1 MIMSLLKTIQTRI
14 TGWKKSVNGRKL
26 RLIRFIEYKRLKR
39 IRNHKSPQYTF
50 CKNCGEKLLGMY
62 CHKCG
67 QYALDVDQT
76 FFMYI
81 RQFFENAYQF
91 DGKAIQTVQNLFIH
105 PGFLSKEFIAGKINS
120 YVHPLK
126 LYMFAS
132 IIFFSFVLVIYSQDR
147 YADRLVEIV
156 AAKNSNADSRTD
168 SIQKKQLV
176 DNLTMK
182 SDTLN
187 YLPYTFKYSLD
198 TLKYP
203 NSATLKYLSDTLKRT
218 SDASEGKNS
227 WKKKAKGLY
236 QDVFTRSSKNL
247 PFLLLAL
254 LPIFAFLLRL
264 LFRKTHRAYM
274 SNFVF
279 SVHIHTM
286 FLIMLTLAILVNVLS
301 GVVSVYLYM
310 LILFG
315 IYLLLAVRGFYQNN
329 WIKTILKTGIAS
341 FLYICISVIATAIL
355 LIMTLVQASENVG

>member
-1 MIMSLLKTIQTRI
+1 MIMLPLKMIQTRI
-14 TGWKKSVNGRKL
+14 TGWKKSVNERKR
-26 RLIRFIEYKRLKR
+26 RLLRFIEYKRLKR

-67 QYALDVDQT
+67 QYALDVNQG
-76 FFMYI
+76 FLMYI
-81 RQFFENAYQF
+81 KQFFENAYQF
-91 DGKAIQTVQNLFIH
+91 DGKAVQTIYNLFIR

-132 IIFFSFVLVIYSQDR
+132 IIFFSFVLVIYSTDR

-156 AAKNSNADSRTD
+156 EATNMRDSLAGSVQT
-168 SIQKKQLV
+168 KQLA
-176 DNLTMK
+176 NSLIMK
-182 SDTLN
+182 PDTLN
-187 YLPYTFKYSLD
+187 NLPYALKYLPDSLRYTLNTATYTHRPD
-198 TLKYP
+198 TLKQSS
-203 NSATLKYLSDTLKRT
+203 NAIG
-218 SDASEGKNS
+218 EKNS
-227 WKKKAKGLY
+227 WRKKVKGLY
-236 QDVFTRSSKNL
+236 QDVFTRSSQNF

-264 LFRKTHRAYM
+264 LFRRTHRAYM

-286 FLIMLTLAILVNVLS
+286 FLIMLTFAILLNVLTGS
-301 GVVSVYLYM
+301 LSIYTYM
-310 LILFG
+310 LILFA

-329 WIKTILKTGIAS
+329 WIKTILKTGIVS
-341 FLYICISVIATAIL
+341 CLYIFISIIAVSVL
-355 LIMTLVQASENVG
+355 LILSLVEASENIR